1 MQLGNLYFFYLLCE
15 IESPNDHLVRHPLKP
30 PLEKLA
36 VSKIVANLTYLF
48 VESDVGTNK
57 VQIIDF
63 FCSKFSN

>member
-1 MQLGNLYFFYLLCE
+1 MKSIFFLFTLRDRVPE
-15 IESPNDHLVRHPLKP
+15 RSPCCHPLKP